1 MSNIIDIKTL
11 EIQKVNKQYR
21 VLRDE
26 RLKIE
31 EQVAKLE
38 KSLCEKKMQILQI
51 NIKLRN
57 LEEHVLKD
65 LK

>member
-31 EQVAKLE
+31 EQVAKIE
-38 KSLCEKKMQILQI
+38 KLLCEKKMQILQI

>member
-1 MSNIIDIKTL
+1 MSNLIDIKTL

>member
-1 MSNIIDIKTL
+1 VSNIIDIKTL